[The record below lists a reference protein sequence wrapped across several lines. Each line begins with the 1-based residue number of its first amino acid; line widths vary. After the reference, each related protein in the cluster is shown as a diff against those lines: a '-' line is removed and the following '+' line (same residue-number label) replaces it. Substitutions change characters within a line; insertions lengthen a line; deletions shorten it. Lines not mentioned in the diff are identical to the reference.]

1 MEDDRR
7 SGVTFLLDLVRY
19 ALILF
24 GTWYALL
31 LLSSFSWIVAL
42 VAAIP
47 VFVVM
52 LNVCGFLTL
61 PLYALTPEVK
71 AKRAALRDFERT
83 LTSPTPK
90 P

>member
-1 MEDDRR
+1 MEEHRR
-7 SGVTFLLDLVRY
+7 SGATFLLDLVRY

-24 GTWYALL
+24 GTWYVLRLL
-31 LLSSFSWIVAL
+31 WSFSWIVAL

-52 LNVCGFLTL
+52 LNVCGFVTL
-61 PLYALTPEVK
+61 PFYALTPEVR

-83 LTSPTPK
+83 LTSPTRK